1 MKGNPTPTSIIL
13 FNGCQ
18 LTPLA
23 YVKLH
28 VQPVNRILHLVIG
41 NFLEEPHRNVN
52 HICTAPPHSQGY
64 KYSALTES
72 SVRAL
77 ENTFLTTTHIDLYSL
92 MLRGKGQTVSQI
104 ETLQQGLMNIY
115 LICMKRFYSKRIG
128 STLYV
133 LHTEKYFTM
142 NDKNF
147 KFIVCFLVF
156 FTFSFVNNEALASN
170 KTVGP
175 QPTENSHIDVT
186 QSTKPVNPKTHSES
200 KEITELT
207 SLINSQ
213 KVEIEVMRDKISSL
227 ENSSGMNFAVWTGI
241 LLASVAVIL
250 TVLGIAMAVFSFF
263 GYKKI
268 MDSVKEVAT
277 TISTTEAAIVSE
289 RLAPTVTEGVLLK
302 LIEGRSFDKIIFEA
316 VQKVTYRGI
325 RLSSEDML
333 EEEPK

>member
-1 MKGNPTPTSIIL
+1 
-13 FNGCQ
+13 
-18 LTPLA
+18 
-23 YVKLH
+23 
-28 VQPVNRILHLVIG
+28 
-41 NFLEEPHRNVN
+41 
-52 HICTAPPHSQGY
+52 
-64 KYSALTES
+64 
-72 SVRAL
+72 
-77 ENTFLTTTHIDLYSL
+77 
-92 MLRGKGQTVSQI
+92 
-104 ETLQQGLMNIY
+104 
-115 LICMKRFYSKRIG
+115 
-128 STLYV
+128 
-133 LHTEKYFTM
+133 M
-142 NDKNF
+142 NDKKF

-156 FTFSFVNNEALASN
+156 FTFSVVNNEVLASN

-175 QPTENSHIDVT
+175 QSTENSHIDVT
-186 QSTKPVNPKTHSES
+186 QSTQPVNPKTYSGS
-200 KEITELT
+200 KELTELT

-227 ENSSGMNFAVWTGI
+227 ENTSGMNFAVWTGI

-263 GYKKI
+263 GYRKI

-289 RLAPTVTEGVLLK
+289 RLAPTVTEDVLLK

-325 RLSSEDML
+325 RFSSEDML